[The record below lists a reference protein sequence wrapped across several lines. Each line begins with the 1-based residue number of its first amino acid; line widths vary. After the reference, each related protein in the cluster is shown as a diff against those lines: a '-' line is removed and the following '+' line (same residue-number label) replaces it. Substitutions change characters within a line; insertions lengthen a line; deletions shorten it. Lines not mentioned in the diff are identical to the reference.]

1 MISKRDLNDLRGRV
15 IEVLQD
21 KLRFQRILSVNR
33 NILFEEARSLS
44 HYFVEYSP
52 NPRLATKTFQSL
64 FAEGSILP
72 GYLPNEVI
80 LSPRGRRLKV
90 WRP

>member
-1 MISKRDLNDLRGRV
+1 MISKRDMEDLCGRV

-21 KLRFQRILSVNR
+21 KFRFQRVLSVNR
-33 NILFEEARSLS
+33 RLLFEEARSLS

-52 NPRLATKTFQSL
+52 NPLLEARTFQSL
-64 FAEGSILP
+64 FADGSILP
-72 GYLPNEVI
+72 GFLPNEVL
-80 LSPRGRRLKV
+80 LSTRGHKLRV